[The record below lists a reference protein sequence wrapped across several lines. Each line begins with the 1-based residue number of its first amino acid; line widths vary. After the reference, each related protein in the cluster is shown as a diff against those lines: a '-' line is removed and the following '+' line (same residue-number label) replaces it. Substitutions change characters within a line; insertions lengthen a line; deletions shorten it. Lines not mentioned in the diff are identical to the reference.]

1 MLHSMWAIVHDGKI
15 ELIEPAQLPEGV
27 RVLVTILPENED
39 AFWQQASA
47 RSLAEVWDNTEDDV
61 YAQLLET

>member
-27 RVLVTILPENED
+27 RVLVTILPEHED